1 MRLSLIV
8 VIAAMS
14 VALPCFGQSWS
25 WGPPRGETNVDV
37 TYQGSFINKHYYDT
51 REVDAGHIRAHALR
65 MDVGH
70 GVTNRLA
77 VGFSIPYIVS
87 RYKGAH
93 PEQLPG
99 DDGNFHGTFQ
109 DYRIDASY
117 QVLNRPFAVT
127 PFATIV
133 IPSRDYPY
141 LGHSAAGR
149 DLREVLVGVA
159 GGYSLERFLP
169 NAFIQSRS
177 YYTFSP
183 RVLGIPHDRVNVDTQ
198 VGYFVRPTIAFHT
211 LTLYQH
217 TYHGLSDAQFV
228 EAAKN
233 EDFILVSHH
242 DQIYASDYLNFG
254 GGTSFTLRG
263 STAISLG
270 YVRTLWGRDGHKLD
284 HSILAG
290 IGWNYS
296 AAQLLRRLT
305 GKTSP

>member
-1 MRLSLIV
+1 MKLSLII
-8 VIAAMS
+8 VIAAML

-25 WGPPRGETNVDV
+25 WGPRRGETDYDV
-37 TYQGSFINKHYYDT
+37 TYQGSFINKHYFDT
-51 REVDAGHIRAHALR
+51 TEVDDGHIRTHALR
-65 MDVGH
+65 MDIGY

-77 VGFSIPYIVS
+77 VGFSIPYVVS
-87 RYKGAH
+87 RYKGADPH
-93 PEQLPG
+93 QLPIDG
-99 DDGNFHGTFQ
+99 GNFHGTFQ

-117 QVLNRPFAVT
+117 QVLNRRFAVT

-133 IPSRDYPY
+133 IPSHDYTY
-141 LGHSAAGR
+141 FAHSAAGR

-177 YYTFSP
+177 YYTFSQ
-183 RVLGIPHDRVNVDTQ
+183 RVLGIPHNRVNVDTQ

-217 TYHGLSDAQFV
+217 TYHGLSDAQMD
-228 EAAKN
+228 EAAEN
-233 EDFILVSHH
+233 DPILFSHH
-242 DQIYASDYLNFG
+242 DQISADDYLNFG
-254 GGTSFTLRG
+254 GGISFTLRG

-270 YVRTLWGRDGHKLD
+270 YVRALWGRNGHKLD

-290 IGWNYS
+290 ISWNYS
-296 AAQLLRRLT
+296 AAHLLRRLS

>member
-1 MRLSLIV
+1 MGI
-8 VIAAMS
+8 
-14 VALPCFGQSWS
+14 G
-25 WGPPRGETNVDV
+25 
-37 TYQGSFINKHYYDT
+37 Y
-51 REVDAGHIRAHALR
+51 
-65 MDVGH
+65 

-77 VGFSIPYIVS
+77 LGFSIPYVVS
-87 RYKGAH
+87 RYKGAD
-93 PEQLPG
+93 PEQLPLDG
-99 DDGNFHGTFQ
+99 GNFHGTFQ
-109 DYRIDASY
+109 DYRIDASF

-133 IPSRDYPY
+133 IPSHDYPY

-149 DLREVLVGVA
+149 DLREVLLGVA

-177 YYTFSP
+177 YYTFSQ

-217 TYHGLSDAQFV
+217 SHHGLSDHQIFSGA
-228 EAAKN
+228 
-233 EDFILVSHH
+233 DPILFSHH
-242 DQIYASDYLNFG
+242 DQISTEDYLNFG

-270 YVRTLWGRDGHKLD
+270 YVRTLWGRQGHKFD

-296 AAQLLRRLT
+296 AAQLIHRLT